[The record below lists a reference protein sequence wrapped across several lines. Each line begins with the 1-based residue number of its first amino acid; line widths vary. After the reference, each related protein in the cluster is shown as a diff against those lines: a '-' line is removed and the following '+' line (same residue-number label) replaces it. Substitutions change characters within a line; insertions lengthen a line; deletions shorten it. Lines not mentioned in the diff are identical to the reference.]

1 MPVANTNT
9 SSDSEIKSAQYQAAL
24 NSSKSNKTLNNDN
37 LSDVGSILDS
47 ELNRN
52 KKEPWCK
59 LNQTEKV
66 QKLNDFAVKLAKE
79 KELSLSE
86 TKKLQTYLSTALS
99 RKKLQK
105 VKDVSYDKENGVIKS
120 IPTLNFNTTEKRFTL
135 KRSDHRTCTTK
146 SLGPG
151 KTRKRGVTDKID
163 TQS

>member
-66 QKLNDFAVKLAKE
+66 QKLNDFAVRLAKE

-135 KRSDHRTCTTK
+135 KRSDRRTCTTK

>member
-66 QKLNDFAVKLAKE
+66 QKLNDFAIKLGKE
-79 KELSLSE
+79 KEFSLSE
-86 TKKLQTYLSTALS
+86 IRKLQTYLSTALS

-135 KRSDHRTCTTK
+135 KRSDRRTCTTK
-146 SLGPG
+146 SLGLG

>member
-37 LSDVGSILDS
+37 LCNVGSILDS

-66 QKLNDFAVKLAKE
+66 QKLNDFAVRLGKE
-79 KELSLSE
+79 KEFSLPE

-120 IPTLNFNTTEKRFTL
+120 IPTLNFNTIEKRFTL
-135 KRSDHRTCTTK
+135 KRSDRRTCTTK

>member
-37 LSDVGSILDS
+37 LCNVGSILDS

-79 KELSLSE
+79 KQFSLVE

-135 KRSDHRTCTTK
+135 KRSDRRTCTTK
-146 SLGPG
+146 SLGLG

>member
-135 KRSDHRTCTTK
+135 KRSDRRTCTTK

>member
-37 LSDVGSILDS
+37 LCNVGSILDS

-79 KELSLSE
+79 KEFSLSE

-135 KRSDHRTCTTK
+135 KRSDRRTCTTK
-146 SLGPG
+146 SLGLG